1 MERVRRRLPLERE
14 QDLCLAKEREFVGG
28 GQPHCHCVAVS
39 ERLLPGG
46 YMPVHCSHVTPQRDK
61 AQL

>member
-28 GQPHCHCVAVS
+28 GTTTLPLCGCFRAVTA
-39 ERLLPGG
+39 GG
-46 YMPVHCSHVTPQRDK
+46 VHARP
-61 AQL
+61 L